1 MFSPYTENT
10 MWGSG
15 RVSFFESR
23 RHIMGKHHLNVQAP
37 NVGLGGVSP
46 HTGKSRRQ
54 SQLPMLY
61 MLRKY
66 TMMDANVNTDHRD
79 GFACAHRKLAG

>member
-1 MFSPYTENT
+1 
-10 MWGSG
+10 
-15 RVSFFESR
+15 
-23 RHIMGKHHLNVQAP
+23 MGKHHLNVQAP